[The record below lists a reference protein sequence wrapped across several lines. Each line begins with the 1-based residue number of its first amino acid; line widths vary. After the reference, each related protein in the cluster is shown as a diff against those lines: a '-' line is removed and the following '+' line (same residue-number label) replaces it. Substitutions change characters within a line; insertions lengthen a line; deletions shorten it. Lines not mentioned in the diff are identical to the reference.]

1 MVNQITE
8 WITVPEFLRRNKG
21 RIDKNL
27 VYREIAAGNLRAI
40 RIGPKKLLI
49 RSDAF
54 DLLFERIQRPDE
66 DR

>member
-54 DLLFERIQRPDE
+54 DFLFERIQRPDE